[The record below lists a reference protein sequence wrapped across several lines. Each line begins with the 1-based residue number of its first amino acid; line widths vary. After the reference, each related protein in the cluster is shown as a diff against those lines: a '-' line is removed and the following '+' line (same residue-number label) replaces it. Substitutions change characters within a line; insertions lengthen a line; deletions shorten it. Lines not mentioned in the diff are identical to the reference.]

1 MTEKPKTTTTAPDA
15 AEPDTKSRIIA
26 VAERM
31 IAGRGVQQMSIRD
44 ITREAGVNL
53 AAINYHFGSKERLTA
68 EVLARQV
75 SHLNIGRMAM
85 LDKLEADYAD
95 KAIPVES
102 VLEIVFNLILSAD
115 DKARIAEHTIKM
127 IGRFFM
133 DPDAEVIAMLKPYFI
148 PYKERVLKLLVRAL
162 PGIPKEEV
170 EWRTFHVFGLLNHYF
185 LFADLHCKERGKKHN
200 VKKELR
206 RLVAF
211 CAAGLK
217 ASLDA
222 PHQAPHHAHS
232 H

>member
-1 MTEKPKTTTTAPDA
+1 MTGKNKTTTNAPDA

-31 IAGRGVQQMSIRD
+31 IAGRGIQQMSIRD

-75 SHLNIGRMAM
+75 THLNVERMAM
-85 LDKLEADYAD
+85 LDRLETDYAD
-95 KAIPVES
+95 GVIPVES
-102 VLEIVFNLILSAD
+102 VLEIVFNLILCAD
-115 DKARIAEHTIKM
+115 DKARIAEHTVKM

-133 DPDAEVIAMLKPYFI
+133 DPDAEVIAMLRPYFL
-148 PYKERVLKLLVRAL
+148 PFKARVLKLLVRAL
-162 PGIPKEEV
+162 PDIPREEV

-185 LFADLHCKERGKKHN
+185 LFADLHCKECGKKHN

-217 ASLDA
+217 ASPGA
-222 PHQAPHHAHS
+222 PHQAHS